1 MNITWKNSWWMY
13 VMSFF
18 EYSKSV
24 LILDN
29 YMEMNS
35 TFLVINFPSII
46 VLYVYRLCCIYI
58 YSNMNITGYL
68 IDIWVIENSLSA
80 SQYMIQDVRRLR
92 TRYLKFDIQF
102 YIKYLTLIGK
112 KVIDYIKFDTIYFG
126 NFIFLIYLV
135 YILWIFLPK
144 TYFIMKWFNSCI
156 VLIQFIAI

>member
-1 MNITWKNSWWMY
+1 
-13 VMSFF
+13 
-18 EYSKSV
+18 
-24 LILDN
+24 
-29 YMEMNS
+29 
-35 TFLVINFPSII
+35 
-46 VLYVYRLCCIYI
+46 
-58 YSNMNITGYL
+58 MNITGYL

-135 YILWIFLPK
+135 YIL
-144 TYFIMKWFNSCI
+144 
-156 VLIQFIAI
+156 